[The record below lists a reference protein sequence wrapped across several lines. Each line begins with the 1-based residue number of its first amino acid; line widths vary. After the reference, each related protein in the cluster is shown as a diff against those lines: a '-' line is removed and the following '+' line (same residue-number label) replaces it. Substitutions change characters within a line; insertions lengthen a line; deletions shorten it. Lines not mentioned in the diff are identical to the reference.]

1 MTVRS
6 ATDPYP
12 VQGHR
17 YGLDDGGGGGEEGI
31 GSSGGTPS
39 GASTGTLPFSSSSD
53 KRGVQ
58 AANITL
64 GILAADVLDIYVIY
78 RYTSANEVLADEV
91 VEDIVARVRL
101 LVARTLVHLGL
112 SSDVDSLIP
121 RIIPIVTTGSGLI
134 PLHDWKYGS
143 GQYTV
148 DRFLRALHCH
158 ETETV
163 VLVGPSVANVMSVRH
178 IASSLGS
185 SGRIVRLRSSD
196 ETSSE
201 NEILDA
207 PALVK
212 VLDSIIAHFG
222 DLENPAV
229 PDLQSLAR
237 LLSKSANIQAR
248 IASLKTPEADAANGI
263 FEAFLMRRTQGSF
276 KQLLESHHEY
286 ERLFIGGGE
295 SLLILDHVRFQC

>member
-1 MTVRS
+1 LTVRS

-78 RYTSANEVLADEV
+78 RYTSANEVLVDEV

-121 RIIPIVTTGSGLI
+121 RIVPIVTTGFGLI
-134 PLHDWKYGS
+134 PLRSPH
-143 GQYTV
+143 
-148 DRFLRALHCH
+148 R
-158 ETETV
+158 
-163 VLVGPSVANVMSVRH
+163 VLP
-178 IASSLGS
+178 
-185 SGRIVRLRSSD
+185 RL
-196 ETSSE
+196 
-201 NEILDA
+201 
-207 PALVK
+207 
-212 VLDSIIAHFG
+212 
-222 DLENPAV
+222 
-229 PDLQSLAR
+229 
-237 LLSKSANIQAR
+237 
-248 IASLKTPEADAANGI
+248 
-263 FEAFLMRRTQGSF
+263 
-276 KQLLESHHEY
+276 
-286 ERLFIGGGE
+286 
-295 SLLILDHVRFQC
+295 